1 MKILHVYP
9 KADEMVAQHVTML
22 VEGMQH
28 SVEVQ
33 SVSNLA
39 DFKSICKSFEPDIVH
54 CHGCW
59 QYSIVNAG
67 NFARKQ
73 GARIVLSPHGQ
84 LEPWVLEEKPL
95 QEKLH
100 KTALWQK
107 SFVEKAYAVIA
118 FGKMEQ
124 QYLQQLKWN
133 PRIEV
138 IHNAVITNS
147 TTREKMCS
155 QTFTVYQK
163 VLDSN
168 VLEQMDDATQQLMAH
183 IIKTGILGDARWLPS
198 TITYHLSPN
207 SQQPD
212 WRRLLIYAE
221 HQNIRNYVDYGINIL
236 GLSALSLDTEHLP
249 AYFPEDYQRPQS
261 IKKLIGE
268 YKGDETDYLLRM
280 IRYIEK
286 QPRLLHLIELTRE
299 LYRDTVNDDLLLEA
313 FEEKK
318 LTKFASRLM
327 QVLHEQTLL
336 DEGYMPIDP
345 IDDRGTRKIRESITN
360 HLKI

>member
-9 KADEMVAQHVTML
+9 KADEMVAQHVAQL
-22 VEGMQH
+22 VEGMQL
-28 SVEVQ
+28 SAEVQ
-33 SVSNLA
+33 AVSNLA
-39 DFKSICKSFEPDIVH
+39 DFKNICKGLQPDIVH

-95 QEKLH
+95 QEKFH
-100 KTALWQK
+100 KTAIWQK
-107 SFVEKAYAVIA
+107 PFVEKAFALIA

-124 QYLQQLKWN
+124 QYLVQLKWN

-147 TTREKMCS
+147 TTREKMCA
-155 QTFTVYQK
+155 QTFALYQK

-168 VLEQMDDATQQLMAH
+168 VLEQMDDDTQQLMAT
-183 IIKTGILGDARWLPS
+183 IIKTGILGDTRWAALHMPEAV
-198 TITYHLSPN
+198 
-207 SQQPD
+207 D
-212 WRRLLIYAE
+212 WRRMLIYAE

-236 GLSALSLDTEHLP
+236 GLSALILETAQLP
-249 AYFPEDYQRPQS
+249 AYFPEHYQRPQS

-268 YKGDETDYLLRM
+268 YKGDETDYMLRM
-280 IRYIEK
+280 IRQIEK
-286 QPRLLHLIELTRE
+286 QPLLLHLIEFTRE
-299 LYRDTVNDDLLLEA
+299 LYRDTVNEDALVEA
-313 FEEKK
+313 IEQKG
-318 LTKFASRLM
+318 LTKFAGRLM
-327 QVLHEQTLL
+327 QVLQEQTLL
-336 DEGYMPIDP
+336 DEGYMPVEP
-345 IDDRGTRKIRESITN
+345 IDDRGTQKIRESLTN

>member
-9 KADEMVAQHVTML
+9 KTDEMVAQHVTLLM
-22 VEGMQH
+22 EGMQH
-28 SVEVQ
+28 SAELQ
-33 SVSNLA
+33 AVSNLA
-39 DFKSICKSFEPDIVH
+39 DFKTVCKSFEPDIVH

-59 QYSIVNAG
+59 QYGIVNAG

-84 LEPWVLEEKPL
+84 LEPWVFEEKPL
-95 QEKLH
+95 QEKFH

-107 SFVEKAYAVIA
+107 PFVEKAYALIA

-124 QYLQQLKWN
+124 QYLEELKWN

-155 QTFTVYQK
+155 QTFSVYQK

-168 VLEQMDDATQQLMAH
+168 VLEQMDEATQQLMAT
-183 IIKTGILGDARWLPS
+183 IIKAGTLGDRRWVELTVPE
-198 TITYHLSPN
+198 TV
-207 SQQPD
+207 D
-212 WRRLLIYAE
+212 WRRMLIYAE

-236 GLSALSLDTEHLP
+236 GLSAVSLDTEHLP
-249 AYFPEDYQRPQS
+249 AYFPESYQRPKS
-261 IKKLIGE
+261 IKNLIDD

-280 IRYIEK
+280 IRQIEK
-286 QPRLLHLIELTRE
+286 QPLLLHLIELTRE
-299 LYRDTVNDDLLLEA
+299 LYRDTVNDDLLQEA
-313 FEEKK
+313 LEEKK

-336 DEGYMPIDP
+336 DEGYMPIEP
-345 IDDRGTRKIRESITN
+345 LDDRGTQKIRESITN

>member
-9 KADEMVAQHVTML
+9 KTDEMVAQHVTLLM
-22 VEGMQH
+22 EGMQH
-28 SVEVQ
+28 SAELQ
-33 SVSNLA
+33 AVSNLA
-39 DFKSICKSFEPDIVH
+39 DFKTVCKSFEPDIVH

-59 QYSIVNAG
+59 QYGIVNAG

-84 LEPWVLEEKPL
+84 LEPWVFEEKPL
-95 QEKLH
+95 QEKFH

-107 SFVEKAYAVIA
+107 PFVEKAYALIA

-124 QYLQQLKWN
+124 QYLEELKWN

-163 VLDSN
+163 VLHSN
-168 VLEQMDDATQQLMAH
+168 VLEQMDEATQQLMAT
-183 IIKTGILGDARWLPS
+183 IIKAGTLGDRRWVELTVPE
-198 TITYHLSPN
+198 TV
-207 SQQPD
+207 D
-212 WRRLLIYAE
+212 WRRMLIYAE

-236 GLSALSLDTEHLP
+236 GLSAVSLDTEHLP
-249 AYFPEDYQRPQS
+249 AYFPESYQRPKS
-261 IKKLIGE
+261 IKNLIDD

-280 IRYIEK
+280 IRQIEK
-286 QPRLLHLIELTRE
+286 QPLLLHLIELTRE
-299 LYRDTVNDDLLLEA
+299 LYRDTVNDDLLQEVL
-313 FEEKK
+313 EEKK

-327 QVLHEQTLL
+327 QMLHEQTLL
-336 DEGYMPIDP
+336 DEGYMPIEP
-345 IDDRGTRKIRESITN
+345 LDDRGTQKIRESITN

>member
-9 KADEMVAQHVTML
+9 KTDEMVAQHVTLL

-33 SVSNLA
+33 AVSNLA
-39 DFKSICKSFEPDIVH
+39 DFKSVCKSFEPDIVH

-168 VLEQMDDATQQLMAH
+168 VLEQMDDATQQLMAT
-183 IIKTGILGDARWLPS
+183 IIKTGILGDMRWVELNVPEAV
-198 TITYHLSPN
+198 
-207 SQQPD
+207 D

-236 GLSALSLDTEHLP
+236 GLSAPSLDTEHLP

-261 IKKLIGE
+261 VKKLIGE

-280 IRYIEK
+280 IRQIEK

-299 LYRDTVNDDLLLEA
+299 LYRDTVNDDLLQEALEG
-313 FEEKK
+313 KK

-336 DEGYMPIDP
+336 DEGYMPIP
-345 IDDRGTRKIRESITN
+345 PLDDRGTQKIRESITN

>member
-9 KADEMVAQHVTML
+9 KADEMVAQHVNQLM
-22 VEGMQH
+22 EGMQH

-33 SVSNLA
+33 AVTHLA
-39 DFKSICKSFEPDIVH
+39 DFKNVCKNFEPDIVH

-59 QYSIVNAG
+59 QYGIVNAG
-67 NFARKQ
+67 NYARKQ

-95 QEKLH
+95 QEKFH

-107 SFVEKAYAVIA
+107 PFVEKAYTLIA

-124 QYLQQLKWN
+124 QYLEKLKWN

-168 VLEQMDDATQQLMAH
+168 VLEQMDDDTQQLMAT
-183 IIKTGILGDARWLPS
+183 IIKAGTLGDMRWTELNVPEA
-198 TITYHLSPN
+198 I
-207 SQQPD
+207 D
-212 WRRLLIYAE
+212 WRRMLIYAE
-221 HQNIRNYVDYGINIL
+221 HQNIRNYIDYGINIL
-236 GLSALSLDTEHLP
+236 GLSALSLDTEKLP
-249 AYFPEDYQRPQS
+249 VYFPEGYQRPQS
-261 IKKLIGE
+261 IGKLIGE
-268 YKGDETDYLLRM
+268 YKGNETDYLVRM
-280 IRYIEK
+280 IRQIEK
-286 QPRLLHLIELTRE
+286 QPLLLHLIEFTRE
-299 LYRDTVNDDLLLEA
+299 LYRDTVDDDALQEA
-313 FEEKK
+313 INEKG
-318 LTKFASRLM
+318 LMKFAGRLM

-336 DEGYMPIDP
+336 DEGYMPMDP
-345 IDDRGTRKIRESITN
+345 IDDRGTQKIRESITN

>member
-9 KADEMVAQHVTML
+9 KTDEMVAQHVTLLM
-22 VEGMQH
+22 EGMQY
-28 SVEVQ
+28 SAELQ
-33 SVSNLA
+33 AVSNLA
-39 DFKSICKSFEPDIVH
+39 DFKTVCKSFEPDIVH

-59 QYSIVNAG
+59 QYGIVNAG

-84 LEPWVLEEKPL
+84 LEPWVFEEKPL
-95 QEKLH
+95 QEKFH

-107 SFVEKAYAVIA
+107 PFVEKAYALIA

-124 QYLQQLKWN
+124 QYLEELKWN

-155 QTFTVYQK
+155 QTFSVYQK

-168 VLEQMDDATQQLMAH
+168 VLEQMDEATQQLMAT
-183 IIKTGILGDARWLPS
+183 IIKAGTLGDRRWVELTVPE
-198 TITYHLSPN
+198 TV
-207 SQQPD
+207 D
-212 WRRLLIYAE
+212 WRRMLIYAE

-236 GLSALSLDTEHLP
+236 GLSAVSLDTEHLP
-249 AYFPEDYQRPQS
+249 AYFPESYQRPKS
-261 IKKLIGE
+261 IKNLIDD

-280 IRYIEK
+280 IRQIEK
-286 QPRLLHLIELTRE
+286 QPLLLHLIELTRE
-299 LYRDTVNDDLLLEA
+299 LYRDTVNDDLLQEVL
-313 FEEKK
+313 EEKK

-336 DEGYMPIDP
+336 DEGYMPIEP
-345 IDDRGTRKIRESITN
+345 LDDRGTQKIRESITN

>member
-9 KADEMVAQHVTML
+9 KTDEMVAQHVTQLM
-22 VEGMQH
+22 EGMRL
-28 SVEVQ
+28 SAEVQ
-33 SVSNLA
+33 AVNNLA
-39 DFKSICKSFEPDIVH
+39 DFKSVCKSFRPDIVH

-59 QYSIVNAG
+59 QYGIVNAG
-67 NFARKQ
+67 NFARRQ

-84 LEPWVLEEKPL
+84 LEPWVFEEKPL
-95 QEKLH
+95 QEKIH

-107 SFVEKAYAVIA
+107 PFVEKAYTLIA

-124 QYLQQLKWN
+124 QYLAQLKWN

-147 TTREKMCS
+147 TTRELMCS
-155 QTFTVYQK
+155 QTFSVYQK

-168 VLEQMDDATQQLMAH
+168 VLEQMDDATRQLMAT
-183 IIKTGILGDARWLPS
+183 IIKAGILGDKRWTEPSMPS
-198 TITYHLSPN
+198 TV
-207 SQQPD
+207 D
-212 WRRLLIYAE
+212 WRRMLIYAE

-236 GLSALSLDTEHLP
+236 GFSTLTLDTRHLP
-249 AYFPEDYQRPQS
+249 AYFPESYQRPQS

-268 YKGDETDYLLRM
+268 YKGDETDYLVRM
-280 IRYIEK
+280 IRQIEK
-286 QPRLLHLIELTRE
+286 QPLLLHLIELTRE
-299 LYRDTVNDDLLLEA
+299 LYRDTVNDDLLQEA
-313 FEEKK
+313 LEEKG
-318 LTKFASRLM
+318 LTKYAARLM

-336 DEGYMPIDP
+336 DEGYMPVEP
-345 IDDRGTRKIRESITN
+345 LDDRGTRKIRESITN

>member
-9 KADEMVAQHVTML
+9 KADEMVAQHVTL
-22 VEGMQH
+22 LLEGMQH
-28 SVEVQ
+28 SAEVQ
-33 SVSNLA
+33 AVSNLA
-39 DFKSICKSFEPDIVH
+39 DFKNVCKNLRPDIVH

-59 QYSIVNAG
+59 QYGIVNAG

-95 QEKLH
+95 QEKFH

-107 SFVEKAYAVIA
+107 PFVEKAYALIA

-124 QYLQQLKWN
+124 QYLARLKWN

-155 QTFTVYQK
+155 QTFSVYQK

-168 VLEQMDDATQQLMAH
+168 VLEQMDDDTHQLMTT
-183 IIKTGILGDARWLPS
+183 IIKAGTLGDKRWTELHVPE
-198 TITYHLSPN
+198 TI
-207 SQQPD
+207 D
-212 WRRLLIYAE
+212 WRRMLIYAE
-221 HQNIRNYVDYGINIL
+221 QQNIRNYVDYGINIL
-236 GLSALSLDTEHLP
+236 GLAAPSLDTAHLS
-249 AYFPEDYQRPQS
+249 AYYPENYQRPQS
-261 IKKLIGE
+261 IKKLIGD

-280 IRYIEK
+280 IRQTEK
-286 QPRLLHLIELTRE
+286 QPLLLHLIELSRE
-299 LYRDTVNDDLLLEA
+299 LYRDTVNDDLLQEALEQ
-313 FEEKK
+313 KK
-318 LTKFASRLM
+318 LTKFAARLM

-336 DEGYMPIDP
+336 DEGYMPVDP
-345 IDDRGTRKIRESITN
+345 IDDRGTQKIRVSITN

>member
-9 KADEMVAQHVTML
+9 KTDEMVAQHVTLLM
-22 VEGMQH
+22 EGMQH
-28 SVEVQ
+28 SAELQ
-33 SVSNLA
+33 AVSNLA
-39 DFKSICKSFEPDIVH
+39 DFKTVCKSSEPDIVH

-59 QYSIVNAG
+59 QYGIVNAG

-84 LEPWVLEEKPL
+84 LEPWVFEEKPL
-95 QEKLH
+95 QEKFH

-107 SFVEKAYAVIA
+107 PFVEKAYALIA

-124 QYLQQLKWN
+124 QYLEELKWN

-168 VLEQMDDATQQLMAH
+168 VLEQMDEATQQLMAT
-183 IIKTGILGDARWLPS
+183 IIKAGTLGDRRWVELTVPE
-198 TITYHLSPN
+198 TV
-207 SQQPD
+207 D
-212 WRRLLIYAE
+212 WRRMLIYAE

-236 GLSALSLDTEHLP
+236 GLSAVSLDTEHLP
-249 AYFPEDYQRPQS
+249 AYFPESYQRPKS
-261 IKKLIGE
+261 IKNLIDD

-280 IRYIEK
+280 IRQIEK
-286 QPRLLHLIELTRE
+286 QPLLLHLIELTRE
-299 LYRDTVNDDLLLEA
+299 LYRDTVNDGLLQEA
-313 FEEKK
+313 LEEKK
-318 LTKFASRLM
+318 LTKFTSRLM

-336 DEGYMPIDP
+336 DEGYMPIEP
-345 IDDRGTRKIRESITN
+345 LDDRGTQKIRESITN

>member
-9 KADEMVAQHVTML
+9 KTDEMVAQHVTLLM
-22 VEGMQH
+22 EGMQH
-28 SVEVQ
+28 SAELQ
-33 SVSNLA
+33 AVSNLA
-39 DFKSICKSFEPDIVH
+39 DFKTVCKSFEPDIVH

-59 QYSIVNAG
+59 QYGIVNAG

-84 LEPWVLEEKPL
+84 LEPWVFEEKPL
-95 QEKLH
+95 QEKFH

-107 SFVEKAYAVIA
+107 PFVEKAYALIA

-124 QYLQQLKWN
+124 QYLEELKWN

-155 QTFTVYQK
+155 QTFSVYQK

-168 VLEQMDDATQQLMAH
+168 VLEQMDEATQQLMAT
-183 IIKTGILGDARWLPS
+183 IIKAGTLGDRRWVELTVPE
-198 TITYHLSPN
+198 TV
-207 SQQPD
+207 D
-212 WRRLLIYAE
+212 WRRMLIYAE

-236 GLSALSLDTEHLP
+236 GLSAVSLDTEHLP
-249 AYFPEDYQRPQS
+249 AYFPESYQRPKS
-261 IKKLIGE
+261 IKNLIDE

-280 IRYIEK
+280 IRQIEK
-286 QPRLLHLIELTRE
+286 QPLLLHLIELTRE
-299 LYRDTVNDDLLLEA
+299 LYRDTVNDDLLQEVL
-313 FEEKK
+313 EEKK

-336 DEGYMPIDP
+336 DEGYMPIEP
-345 IDDRGTRKIRESITN
+345 LDDRGTQKIRESITN

>member
-9 KADEMVAQHVTML
+9 KADEMVAQHVEQLM
-22 VEGMQH
+22 EGMQL
-28 SVEVQ
+28 SAEVQ
-33 SVSNLA
+33 AMSNLA
-39 DFKSICKSFEPDIVH
+39 DFKSVCRSFKPDIVH

-59 QYSIVNAG
+59 QYNIVNAG

-84 LEPWVLEEKPL
+84 LEPWVIEEKPL
-95 QEKLH
+95 QDKFH
-100 KTALWQK
+100 KTILWQK
-107 SFVEKAYAVIA
+107 PFVEKAYALIT

-124 QYLQQLKWN
+124 QYLAQLKWN

-138 IHNAVITNS
+138 IHNALITNS

-155 QTFTVYQK
+155 QTFAVYQK

-168 VLEQMDDATQQLMAH
+168 VLEQMDDDTQQLMTT
-183 IIKTGILGDARWLPS
+183 IIKVGILGDRRWTEFHMPE
-198 TITYHLSPN
+198 TV
-207 SQQPD
+207 D
-212 WRRLLIYAE
+212 WRRMLIYAE

-236 GLSALSLDTEHLP
+236 GLSPLSLDTEHIP
-249 AYFPEDYQRPQS
+249 AYFPENYQRPQS
-261 IKKLIGE
+261 IKKLIGD
-268 YKGDETDYLLRM
+268 YKGDETDYLVRM
-280 IRYIEK
+280 IRQIEK
-286 QPRLLHLIELTRE
+286 QPLLLHLIEFTRE
-299 LYRDTVNDDLLLEA
+299 LYRDTVNDDTLHEA
-313 FEEKK
+313 IEEKG
-318 LTKFASRLM
+318 LTKFAGRLM

-345 IDDRGTRKIRESITN
+345 IDDRGTQKIRDHITN

>member
-9 KADEMVAQHVTML
+9 KADEMVAQHVTQLM
-22 VEGMQH
+22 EGMQF
-28 SVEVQ
+28 SAEVQ
-33 SVSNLA
+33 AVSNLA
-39 DFKSICKSFEPDIVH
+39 DFKNVCKTFRPDIVH

-59 QYSIVNAG
+59 QYAIVNAG
-67 NFARKQ
+67 NFARRQ
-73 GARIVLSPHGQ
+73 GIRIVLSPHGQ

-95 QEKLH
+95 QEKFR

-107 SFVEKAYAVIA
+107 PFVEKAYALIA

-124 QYLQQLKWN
+124 QYLAQLKWN

-155 QTFTVYQK
+155 QTFAVYQK

-168 VLEQMDDATQQLMAH
+168 VLEQMDDDTQQLMAS
-183 IIKTGILGDARWLPS
+183 IIKAGTLGDARWVEPALPE
-198 TITYHLSPN
+198 TI
-207 SQQPD
+207 D
-212 WRRLLIYAE
+212 WRRMFIYAE

-236 GLSALSLDTEHLP
+236 GISAISLDTEHLP
-249 AYFPEDYQRPQS
+249 AYFPESYQRPQS

-268 YKGDETDYLLRM
+268 YKGNETEYLVHM
-280 IRYIEK
+280 IQQIEK
-286 QPRLLHLIELTRE
+286 QPLMLHLIEFTRE
-299 LYRDTVNDDLLLEA
+299 LYRDTVNDDLLQEA
-313 FEEKK
+313 LEEKK
-318 LTKFASRLM
+318 LTKYASRLM
-327 QVLHEQTLL
+327 QVLHELTLL
-336 DEGYMPIDP
+336 DEGYMPIEP
-345 IDDRGTRKIRESITN
+345 LDDRGTQKIRESITN

>member
-9 KADEMVAQHVTML
+9 KTDEMVAQHVTLLM
-22 VEGMQH
+22 EGMQH
-28 SVEVQ
+28 SAELQ
-33 SVSNLA
+33 AVSNLA
-39 DFKSICKSFEPDIVH
+39 DFKTVCKSFEPDIVH

-59 QYSIVNAG
+59 QYGIVNAG

-84 LEPWVLEEKPL
+84 LEPWVFEEKPL
-95 QEKLH
+95 QEKFH

-107 SFVEKAYAVIA
+107 PFVEKAYALIA

-124 QYLQQLKWN
+124 QYLEELKWN

-168 VLEQMDDATQQLMAH
+168 VLEQMDEATLQLMAT
-183 IIKTGILGDARWLPS
+183 IIKAGTLGDRRWVELTVPE
-198 TITYHLSPN
+198 TV
-207 SQQPD
+207 D
-212 WRRLLIYAE
+212 WRRMLIYAE

-236 GLSALSLDTEHLP
+236 GLSAVSLDTEHLP
-249 AYFPEDYQRPQS
+249 AYFPESYQRPKS
-261 IKKLIGE
+261 IKNLIDD

-280 IRYIEK
+280 IRQIEK
-286 QPRLLHLIELTRE
+286 QPLLLHLIELTRE
-299 LYRDTVNDDLLLEA
+299 LYRDTVNDDLLQEVL
-313 FEEKK
+313 EEKK

-327 QVLHEQTLL
+327 QMLHEQTLL
-336 DEGYMPIDP
+336 DEGYMPIEP
-345 IDDRGTRKIRESITN
+345 LDDRGTQKIRESITN

>member
-9 KADEMVAQHVTML
+9 KTDEMMAQHVNQLM
-22 VEGMQH
+22 EGMRL
-28 SVEVQ
+28 SAEVQ
-33 SVSNLA
+33 AVSNLN
-39 DFKSICKSFEPDIVH
+39 DFKKVYKAFNPDIVH

-59 QYSIVNAG
+59 QYNIVNAG
-67 NFARKQ
+67 NYAYKQ
-73 GARIVLSPHGQ
+73 GSRIVLSPHGQ
-84 LEPWVLEEKPL
+84 LEPWVFEEKPIR
-95 QEKLH
+95 EKFH

-107 SFVEKAYAVIA
+107 PFVEKAYALIA

-124 QYLQQLKWN
+124 QYLAQLKWN

-147 TTREKMCS
+147 TTRELMCS

-168 VLEQMDDATQQLMAH
+168 VLEQMDDDTQQLMAT
-183 IIKTGILGDARWLPS
+183 IIKAGALGDIRWTALKMPEMV
-198 TITYHLSPN
+198 
-207 SQQPD
+207 D

-249 AYFPEDYQRPQS
+249 AYFPEHYQRPQS
-261 IKKLIGE
+261 IKKLIDE
-268 YKGDETDYLLRM
+268 YKGDENDYLLRM
-280 IRYIEK
+280 IRQIEK
-286 QPRLLHLIELTRE
+286 QPLLLHLIELTRE
-299 LYRDTVNDDLLLEA
+299 LYRDTVNDDLLQEALEQKGLA
-313 FEEKK
+313 
-318 LTKFASRLM
+318 KFAARLM
-327 QVLHEQTLL
+327 QVLHEQIHL
-336 DEGYMPIDP
+336 DEGYMPIAP
-345 IDDRGTRKIRESITN
+345 LDDRGTQKIRESITN